1 MYRYKNSIYFYILV
15 YHTNHM
21 TQYRQQTDA
30 DLIMFLREDKGDAF
44 TEIYDRYW
52 KKLLAIAYHH
62 CRDKVIAE
70 EIVQEVFIG
79 LWNRRKE
86 LYIDNVNAYLATAV
100 RLSVFKQYVRQKR
113 RDEIKEQAADPIITT
128 WDEEKIYTRFLQQHI
143 NGIVEV
149 LPEKCRLVFKLSRE
163 EGLSIPEVA
172 QRMGIAEKTAEAH
185 LTKALKV
192 LKVKLNRPYL
202 WVIIIVK
209 MLLS

>member
-1 MYRYKNSIYFYILV
+1 
-15 YHTNHM
+15 M

>member
-86 LYIDNVNAYLATAV
+86 LYIDKVDAYLATAV

>member
-1 MYRYKNSIYFYILV
+1 
-15 YHTNHM
+15 
-21 TQYRQQTDA
+21 
-30 DLIMFLREDKGDAF
+30 MFLREDKGDAF

-86 LYIDNVNAYLATAV
+86 LYIDKVDAYLATAV

>member
-1 MYRYKNSIYFYILV
+1 
-15 YHTNHM
+15 M
-21 TQYRQQTDA
+21 TWYQQQTDA
-30 DLIMFLREDKGDAF
+30 DLIMSLREGNGDAF
-44 TEIYDRYW
+44 TEIYNRYW

-79 LWNRRKE
+79 LWNRRDA

-100 RLSVFKQYVRQKR
+100 RLSVFKQYAREKR
-113 RDEIKEQAADPIITT
+113 RDQIKEQAADPIISA

-163 EGLSIPEVA
+163 EGLSIPEIA

-192 LKVKLNRPYL
+192 LKLKLNRPHL
-202 WVIIIVK
+202 WMAILVRIL
-209 MLLS
+209 MP

>member
-1 MYRYKNSIYFYILV
+1 
-15 YHTNHM
+15 M

-52 KKLLAIAYHH
+52 KKLLAIAYNH

-172 QRMGIAEKTAEAH
+172 QRLGIAEKTAEAH

-209 MLLS
+209 MFLS

>member
-1 MYRYKNSIYFYILV
+1 
-15 YHTNHM
+15 M

-86 LYIDNVNAYLATAV
+86 LYIDKVDAYLATAV

>member
-1 MYRYKNSIYFYILV
+1 MTRY
-15 YHTNHM
+15 
-21 TQYRQQTDA
+21 QQQTDA
-30 DLIMFLREDKGDAF
+30 DLIMSLREGKSDAF

-52 KKLLAIAYHH
+52 KKLLAVAYHH

-149 LPEKCRLVFKLSRE
+149 LPEKCRLVFKLSRD

-172 QRMGIAEKTAEAH
+172 RRMGIAEKTAEAH

-192 LKVKLNRPYL
+192 LKVKLNRPLL
-202 WVIIIVK
+202 WLIIIVEV
-209 MLLS
+209 LIS

>member
-1 MYRYKNSIYFYILV
+1 
-15 YHTNHM
+15 M
-21 TQYRQQTDA
+21 TQYQQQTDA
-30 DLIMFLREDKGDAF
+30 DLIMSLREGKSDAF

-52 KKLLAIAYHH
+52 KKLLAVAYHH

-70 EIVQEVFIG
+70 EIVQEAFIG

-113 RDEIKEQAADPIITT
+113 RDQIKEQAADPVITT

-149 LPEKCRLVFKLSRE
+149 LPEKCRLVFKLSRD

-202 WVIIIVK
+202 WVILIAE
-209 MLLS
+209 MLIS

>member
-1 MYRYKNSIYFYILV
+1 MTRY
-15 YHTNHM
+15 
-21 TQYRQQTDA
+21 QQQTDA
-30 DLIMFLREDKGDAF
+30 DLIMSLREGNGDAF
-44 TEIYDRYW
+44 AEIYTRYW
-52 KKLLAIAYHH
+52 KPLLAIAYNHS
-62 CRDKVIAE
+62 RDKIIAE

-79 LWNRRKE
+79 LWNRRNE
-86 LYIDNVNAYLATAV
+86 LYIDNINAYLATAV

-113 RDEIKEQAADPIITT
+113 RDQIKEQAAGPALST

-149 LPEKCRLVFKLSRE
+149 LPEKCRLVFKLSRD

-192 LKVKLNRPYL
+192 LKLRLNRPYL
-202 WVIIIVK
+202 WVII
-209 MLLS
+209 LLKILMP

>member
-1 MYRYKNSIYFYILV
+1 MTRY
-15 YHTNHM
+15 
-21 TQYRQQTDA
+21 QQQTDA
-30 DLIMFLREDKGDAF
+30 DLIMSLREGNGDAF
-44 TEIYDRYW
+44 TEIYNRYW
-52 KKLLAIAYHH
+52 KQLLAIAYHH
-62 CRDKVIAE
+62 CRDKTMAE

-79 LWNRRKE
+79 LWNRRNE

-113 RDEIKEQAADPIITT
+113 RDEIKEQAAGPIITT
-128 WDEEKIYTRFLQQHI
+128 WDEEKIYTKFLQQHI

-149 LPEKCRLVFKLSRE
+149 LPEKCRLVFKLSRD

-192 LKVKLNRPYL
+192 LKLKLNRPYL
-202 WVIIIVK
+202 WVII
-209 MLLS
+209 LLTILIP